1 MPVRLS
7 SAAVL
12 AAGEGDQPLRA
23 VDERGEQ
30 VRSDDVDRQDVRLR
44 GRGAMLVDVDIAEFG
59 AVRQFP

>member
-1 MPVRLS
+1 VQV
-7 SAAVL
+7 AAEV
-12 AAGEGDQPLRA
+12 DQALGA

-30 VRSDDVDRQDVRLR
+30 VRSDELDRQDVRLR